1 VRLLVDL
8 QPMQGPSAERGIGY
22 YALSLTRALAA
33 TRGEHELIVLLDAQR
48 SPQEVLKL
56 RHRLAPHLG
65 RGDVR
70 LFESPPVEQ
79 RVPGRRD
86 AELAREAAIAAVDP
100 DAVLLTSVFELAPL
114 APMSVNEWC
123 AYVPTAA
130 LLYDL
135 IPLADLDLYK
145 PDPVLRSEYLTGID
159 RLVRAD
165 LLLAISDHT
174 AAEARRLVTG
184 CPPVVTVHGAA
195 PPPLTPRAPRRP
207 PASGFALAVGRDEP
221 RKDIGTAVLAWA
233 RLPSSVR
240 RGRPFVVVGEWPQEN
255 RLRLIQRAGA
265 AGLRSDELV
274 FAGQVDDHEMAWFYE
289 NAGVFLFPSLL
300 EGLGLPPL
308 EAMHVGT
315 PALMAR
321 ASSLVELLDDA
332 RAYFEPGDVD
342 DLRLRLEEV
351 LTDDHLRDELVAAGR
366 RAVEHF
372 TWTRTAEIT
381 WKAIGELTPRSQAA
395 PLRRLAWVAGDGEAS
410 AVAAELG
417 RTYQLTLSSLRE
429 LDEWTFTWRGQD
441 RTVYELD
448 SPGAWTAAHELL
460 ADAPG
465 VVVLGG
471 SGPLPDDV
479 ATALAPAVGI
489 LVDAA
494 ARRTDLLRAGVVD
507 IPVLVVDLDDADSVV
522 ESLEALYA
530 GDVGGQWARG
540 AALLAEP
547 LDGRAVRR
555 RPRWAARGPGQSL
568 LASDV
573 TVYRST
579 PFMSG
584 IQRTAARLHHALGD
598 LLKEHGG
605 ALVPFQVGMTPE
617 GVPHPDIRAD
627 EVLAAAQVRPTAPDW
642 LLCIDLDSQLAAG
655 VPRLQEAR
663 ARGVGLAV
671 NVFDLIPH
679 THPHW
684 FPPGAAASSF
694 TPWLRSVVEIA
705 DVLLV
710 NSRATAKELETYVR
724 QAPARR
730 QDGFTVSWLPLGCD
744 FEELSEAGTCE
755 RETAHFLMVGTV
767 EPRKGHR
774 TVLDAFERLW
784 AEGAGVELTVLGR
797 SGWMVEEVTRRMEV
811 LSATQPRF
819 TWLQNASDSEL
830 DRRYRTCTAAIVAS
844 EGEGFGLPV
853 VEAAMRGCPVIVN
866 DIPVLR
872 EVAGDGATFFSP
884 QRPLA
889 EVLTGVL
896 AGAAVAQAS
905 QASLRTWRDVGGR
918 LLRILDGQEPPLA
931 RWTPEDGWSWA

>member
-1 VRLLVDL
+1 VRLLIDL

-22 YALSLTRALAA
+22 YALSLTQALAA
-33 TRGEHELIVLLDAQR
+33 TRGEHELVVLLDAQR
-48 SPQEVLKL
+48 SPQNVLKL
-56 RHRLAPHLG
+56 RHRLAPHLE
-65 RGDVR
+65 RGDIR
-70 LFESPPVEQ
+70 LFESPPLEQ

-86 AELAREAAIAAVDP
+86 AGLAREAAIAAVDP
-100 DAVLLTSVFELAPL
+100 DVVLLTSVFELAPL

-123 AYVPTAA
+123 TDVPTAA
-130 LLYDL
+130 VLYDL

-145 PDPVLRSEYLTGID
+145 PDRVLRSEYLTGID
-159 RLVRAD
+159 RLVHAD

-174 AAEARRLVTG
+174 AAEARRLIADCPAVT
-184 CPPVVTVHGAA
+184 TVHGAA
-195 PPPLTPRAPRRP
+195 PPPLTARTPRRP
-207 PASGFALAVGRDEP
+207 PPSGFALAVGRDEP
-221 RKDIGTAVLAWA
+221 RKDIATAVLAWA
-233 RLPSSVR
+233 GLPPSVR

-255 RLRLIQRAGA
+255 QLRLIERARA
-265 AGLRSDELV
+265 AGLPSEDLV

-289 NAGVFLFPSLL
+289 QADVFLFPSLL

-315 PALMAR
+315 PALLAR
-321 ASSLVELLDDA
+321 ASSLIELVDDD

-342 DLRLRLEEV
+342 DLRRRLV
-351 LTDDHLRDELVAAGR
+351 DLLTDGHLRDELVAAGR
-366 RAVEHF
+366 RVVDHF

-381 WKAIGELTPRSQAA
+381 WKAIGELAPRSRGVQA
-395 PLRRLAWVAGDGEAS
+395 RRLAWVAGAGETS
-410 AVAAELG
+410 AVTAELG
-417 RTYQLTLSSLRE
+417 RTHQLTLSRLPE
-429 LDEWTFTWRGQD
+429 LDDWGSTWRGQD
-441 RTVYELD
+441 RTVYELGSAD
-448 SPGAWTAAHELL
+448 AWAAAHELL

-471 SGPLPDDV
+471 SDPLPDDV
-479 ATALAPAVGI
+479 ATALAPVIGVLVG
-489 LVDAA
+489 AA
-494 ARRTDLLRAGVVD
+494 AQRTALLRAGVVEV
-507 IPVLVVDLDDADSVV
+507 PVLVTDLNDADAVAA
-522 ESLEALYA
+522 SLEALYA
-530 GDVGGQWARG
+530 GDVGGHWARG

-547 LDGRAVRR
+547 LDGSAVER
-555 RPRWAARGPGQSL
+555 RPRWAARAPKLSL

-584 IQRTAARLHHALGD
+584 IQRTAARLHHALGHI
-598 LLKEHGG
+598 LQEHGG
-605 ALVPFQVGMTPE
+605 ALVPFQVGVTPE

-627 EVLAAAQVRPTAPDW
+627 PVLAAAEVRPTAPDW

-655 VPRLQEAR
+655 AARLQEAR

-671 NVFDLIPH
+671 NIFDLIPH

-684 FPPGAAASSF
+684 FPPGAAATSF
-694 TPWLRSVVEIA
+694 TPWLRATVEVA

-710 NSRATAKELETYVR
+710 NSRATAEDLETYVR
-724 QAPARR
+724 QAPPRR

-744 FEELSEAGTCE
+744 FEELGEVGTCE
-755 RETAHFLMVGTV
+755 REAAHFLMVGTV

-784 AEGAGVELTVLGR
+784 DQGAEVELTVLGR
-797 SGWMVEEVTRRMEV
+797 SGWMVEEVTRRMEL

-830 DRRYRTCTAAIVAS
+830 DRRYRTCAAAIVAS

-853 VEAAMRGCPVIVN
+853 VEATMRGCPVIVN

-872 EVAGDGATFFSP
+872 EVAGEGATFFSP

-889 EVLTGVL
+889 DVLTGVL
-896 AGAAVAQAS
+896 AGAGVAQAS
-905 QASLRTWRDVGGR
+905 QASLRTWRDVGMR

-931 RWTPEDGWSWA
+931 QWTPEDGWSWA